1 LANSVAV
8 EVWEVDVSKLQNAD
22 NCRKIP
28 YRSSACRRGCSVA
41 LAAADLPDNTLTRNI
56 KLKEGV
62 LTLPE
67 QFPDVGSCNAHPKAD
82 NSFYSIPLQP
92 GFRAILGPLLARNSN
107 ARFG

>member
-1 LANSVAV
+1 MMSVAASWF
-8 EVWEVDVSKLQNAD
+8 EVLVVGSGFGKQWCSGSLGSDVSKLQNAD

-41 LAAADLPDNTLTRNI
+41 LAAADLPDTTLTRNI

-67 QFPDVGSCNAHPKAD
+67 QFPDVGSCNAHPKAED
-82 NSFYSIPLQP
+82 N
-92 GFRAILGPLLARNSN
+92 
-107 ARFG
+107 